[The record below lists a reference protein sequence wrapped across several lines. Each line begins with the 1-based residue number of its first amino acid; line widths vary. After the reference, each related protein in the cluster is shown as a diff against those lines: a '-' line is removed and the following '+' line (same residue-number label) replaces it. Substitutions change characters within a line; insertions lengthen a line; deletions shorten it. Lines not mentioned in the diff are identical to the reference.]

1 MITLSYSTIADIY
14 ACSQRWVNKQIGLE
28 REDFPFFKNGRE
40 AHEVIQRHITGQ
52 AVDTRLDMLSYPLH
66 GIVEAER
73 RYVVN
78 AKYSLYG
85 KIDVLFPDELVEIK
99 TRKTLWSVG
108 EFSKLMQWK
117 VYALMTGVK
126 KVSFITTTSDLSKVK
141 VFRQE
146 VREKDIEDAK
156 DWING
161 GIKILEDGKF
171 GKPEKPPCYWCVYRK
186 NCIYSNLEA

>member
-1 MITLSYSTIADIY
+1 MITLSYSTISDIY

-40 AHEVIQRHITGQ
+40 AHETIQRHILGT
-52 AVDTRLDMLSYPLH
+52 AIDTRLAMLSYPSN

-78 AKYSLYG
+78 AKYSIYG
-85 KIDVLFPDELVEIK
+85 KIDILYPDELVEIK
-99 TRKTLWSVG
+99 TRKTLWGVG

-126 KVSFITTTSDLSKVK
+126 KVSFITATSDLGKIKVY
-141 VFRQE
+141 RQDIT
-146 VREKDIEDAK
+146 EKDTQEAL

-161 GIKILEDGKF
+161 GIKILEDGRF
-171 GKPEKPPCYWCVYRK
+171 GKPEKPPCFWCVYRK
-186 NCIYSNLEA
+186 NCIYSQWEA